1 MLNMMPERAKSSLA
15 KVMTALTVVAGAQ
28 GVAAVAM
35 PEPEVNVDE
44 HESFDGYALFVP
56 GVANAYWTTIQ
67 TYTILGSSY
76 NPANSSFDPIF
87 GYTDIQT
94 EIPGPT
100 EEEIR
105 AAEQAEMKAE
115 MEAVTKV
122 VCNTQRVFFFLSRI
136 ANNDIH
142 KRMGDLRDN
151 TAEEGVWLRSYG
163 GDGDMEGGMDYK
175 MLGIQGG
182 YDRTYERNDGKVIAG
197 LSYLHTKADFSG
209 MGADGSGNG
218 NFLGVYGSFIGNKGH
233 YIDAIMKYGRMSN
246 EITATDDNTRKTYS
260 GDTSSNGLNTSLEY
274 GYRQQLK
281 SGYYIEPQVEL
292 NYSRMDGDTFYMSN
306 GSRIDMQGSDSLVGR
321 AGFNFGRKVDKG
333 NFYLTCSLLREF
345 IGENTTYMTY
355 KTLHDKATADFKDT
369 WMEYGIGF
377 NFQTAPQ
384 QNLYAELTRTALA
397 DKLSENWRVNLGY
410 RWSF

>member
-115 MEAVTKV
+115 MEAVTNV

-182 YDRTYERNDGKVIAG
+182 YDRTYERNDGKLIAG
-197 LSYLHTKADFSG
+197 LSYLHTNADFSG

-233 YIDAIMKYGRMSN
+233 YIDAIMKYGRLSN
-246 EITATDDNTRKTYS
+246 EITATDDNTQKTYS

-274 GYRQQLK
+274 GYRQQIK

-321 AGFNFGRKVDKG
+321 AGFNFGRKVAKG

-345 IGENTTYMTY
+345 IGENTTYVTY
-355 KTLHDKATADFKDT
+355 KTLHDKTTADFKDT

-384 QNLYAELTRTALA
+384 QNLYGELTRTALA
-397 DKLSENWRVNLGY
+397 DKMSENWRVNLGY
-410 RWSF
+410 RWNF